1 MAELTAGASSSATYY
16 ETLSEALDAA
26 KEADAGSTVTLLAD
40 CSLSSY
46 ELRKGTILL
55 DLNGHKLTQPV
66 NPLWVSGTANL
77 TVKNNNSGAIN
88 CGRFCVKSKT
98 ATLSVTIGSKYKGLM
113 TTIDWQNVSDFLDS
127 DMGYQINRKWADASA
142 IRSMSIENVTV
153 AKAPFTTSDITVSPE
168 KAYVN

>member
-1 MAELTAGASSSATYY
+1 M
-16 ETLSEALDAA
+16 
-26 KEADAGSTVTLLAD
+26 
-40 CSLSSY
+40 
-46 ELRKGTILL
+46 L